1 MKTPDEI
8 VAVCLRRLI
17 AAREILGYEL
27 AAERG
32 LCAEKVRVERLRAY
46 HDDRARLPLDPRQ
59 VAATLRAVLGEMP
72 EPDVVAVCAVC
83 SEHEAL
89 DAIDAVATLTG
100 AP

>member
-1 MKTPDEI
+1 MTPDEI

-32 LCAEKVRVERLRAY
+32 MCAEEVRSANLRAY
-46 HDDRARLPLDPRQ
+46 HDERARLHLDPRQ
-59 VAATLRAVLGEMP
+59 VAATLCAVLGEMP

-83 SEHEAL
+83 TEHEAL
-89 DAIDAVATLTG
+89 DAIDAVAGLTS
-100 AP
+100 